1 MDDLEEWK
9 EKTIKRINEM
19 MDYLD
24 ELKEEI
30 KKMEN
35 IEPIKR
41 RNTIDCIDSAKL
53 CLLELDI
60 RIHFID
66 VEGV

>member
-1 MDDLEEWK
+1 MSDIEEWK
-9 EKTIKRINEM
+9 EKTIERINEM

-30 KKMEN
+30 SKMKD
-35 IEPIKR
+35 IEPTKR